1 MGKNWWSKQ
10 EQHDPKTSCFSLLLG
25 CTLRGCFGWSLGR
38 LKLPISFT
46 NASPFFCLWGWLPAS
61 VLLPLFFPGPCLA
74 LGTSWRLA
82 RFFFGGMPAGSAAL
96 VFLLSRYCGLVMLSG
111 LLPHRWRLYGI
122 ARMLL
127 IASQF
132 YHVSPIFADG
142 NVMFIQS

>member
-1 MGKNWWSKQ
+1 MQDTTAVKHQDATAVKPPKN
-10 EQHDPKTSCFSLLLG
+10 HFTPTS
-25 CTLRGCFGWSLGR
+25 
-38 LKLPISFT
+38 I
-46 NASPFFCLWGWLPAS
+46 
-61 VLLPLFFPGPCLA
+61 
-74 LGTSWRLA
+74 
-82 RFFFGGMPAGSAAL
+82 GMPAGSAAL